1 MRHKNQRGFNLVE
14 LLVTVAIVG
23 ILTAVVMPAYTE
35 QVAKTRRALGA
46 TALMDLAAR
55 MERYYGNNYT
65 YAGADPATLGA
76 ATPIDSGFY
85 TLEVDAADA
94 NSYSIAAVPANQ
106 MVGDE
111 CGNLVLDQL
120 GNRTVTG
127 TESADECWNR

>member
-1 MRHKNQRGFNLVE
+1 MCHKNQNGFNLVE

-23 ILTAVVMPAYTE
+23 ILTALVLPAYTE

-65 YAGADPATLGA
+65 YADADPTTLGA

-85 TLEVDAADA
+85 TLRVDSADA
-94 NSYSIAAVPANQ
+94 NSYVIAAVPANQ
-106 MVGDE
+106 MVGDA